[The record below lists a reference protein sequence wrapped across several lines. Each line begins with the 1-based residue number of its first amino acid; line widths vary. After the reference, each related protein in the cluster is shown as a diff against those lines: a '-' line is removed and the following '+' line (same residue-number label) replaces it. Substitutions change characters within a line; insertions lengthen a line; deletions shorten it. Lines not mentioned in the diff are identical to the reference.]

1 MNIVNTDSVEKQNTV
16 TWETI
21 NWRKVERV
29 VFKLQKRIYKAVRC
43 GNVKQARKLQKTLR
57 HSWYNKLLAVR
68 AVTQDNRGKKTAGV
82 DGVKSLKPEERLE
95 LAKTLKL
102 TGKAKPTRR
111 VWIPKPGKD
120 EKRPLGI
127 PTMYD
132 RALQGVLKNTI
143 EPEWEGRF
151 EPNSYGF
158 RPGRKAQDAIAQIK
172 LSIQHKPKYVLDADI
187 AKCFD
192 KIDHQALLRKTE
204 YKGSTRRLF
213 RAWLRAGVIDS
224 KQFLETNEGTP
235 QGGVISPLLAN
246 IALHGLEEIVKQYAE
261 TIPPK
266 MTGLNKPNC
275 HSKIEKRKSLTF
287 IRYADD
293 FVILHNNKEVIIQVK
308 AIITE
313 WLKGI
318 GLELKPEK
326 TRIAHTL
333 LSSESE
339 DNIAGF
345 DFLGYNVRQFPAGK
359 YKTGM
364 DRQGKGRK
372 DFITILAPNHKSIT
386 RHYDAIKKKCQQ
398 FTGAPQEKI
407 IKDLNPIIR
416 GWSNYYTF
424 SDAATT
430 GIFSKLIK
438 LTYLRLRRWAKRKG
452 VTGNDCRKYWHTV
465 GNNNWVFGVKNDL
478 GEVWMRLLNHGEEHG
493 ANSTDYVKV
502 KGDKSPYDGDLVYW
516 SSRLGRHPELSKTK
530 TTLLKKQKG
539 KCAHC
544 GLYFLDR
551 DIPTM
556 EVDHIT
562 PKSLGGKD
570 SYENFQLLHGH
581 CHDEKTRDDGS
592 LTKGL
597 LTHLENREK
606 VARDNNTTKVEE
618 NTQDSGH
625 LTPAQRSAIN
635 WVKQMVDLFHETK
648 LLKEEEYAFF
658 KKYAEW
664 PNFDEQGKP
673 IALPPEYWEQGAKI
687 VTCMMQEKRYKN
699 YF

>member
-1 MNIVNTDSVEKQNTV
+1 MNIVKIDSVEKQNTV
-16 TWETI
+16 TWDNI
-21 NWRKVERV
+21 NWRKVERC

-43 GNVKQARKLQKTLR
+43 GNVKLARKLQKTLR
-57 HSWYNKLLAVR
+57 RSWNNKLLAVR

-82 DGVKSLKPEERLE
+82 DGVTSLKPEKRLS
-95 LAKTLKL
+95 LAKNLKI
-102 TGKAKPTRR
+102 TGKSFPTRR

-132 RALQGVLKNTI
+132 RALQVVFKNTI
-143 EPEWEGRF
+143 EPEWEARSD
-151 EPNSYGF
+151 PNSYGF
-158 RPGRKAQDAIAQIK
+158 RPGRKAQDAICQIK

-192 KIDHQALLRKTE
+192 KIDHQALLRKTG
-204 YKGSTRRLF
+204 YKGSIRRLF

-224 KQFLETNEGTP
+224 KQFLETEEGTP

-246 IALHGLEEIVKQYAE
+246 IALHGIEEIVKKFAE
-261 TIPPK
+261 TIPPE
-266 MTGLNKPNC
+266 MTGFNKPNC
-275 HSKIEKRKSLTF
+275 YSKTDKRKSLTF

-293 FVILHNNKEVIIQVK
+293 FVILHNNKKVILQIK
-308 AIITE
+308 AIISE
-313 WLKGI
+313 WLKEV

-364 DRQGKGRK
+364 DRQQKERK
-372 DFITILAPNHKSIT
+372 NFITILTPNNKSIT
-386 RHYDAIKKKCQQ
+386 RHYDTIKEKCQK
-398 FTGAPQEKI
+398 FGSAPQQKL
-407 IKDLNPIIR
+407 IKELNQIIR

-424 SDAATT
+424 SDAATV
-430 GIFSKLIK
+430 GIFSKLDN
-438 LTYLRLRRWAKRKG
+438 LTYLRLRRWAKRKS

-465 GNNNWVFGVKNDL
+465 GKGDWVFGVKNGK

-493 ANSTDYVKV
+493 ASSTDYVKV

-539 KCAHC
+539 KCAPQRFI
-544 GLYFLDR
+544 LPRPRY
-551 DIPTM
+551 TYN
-556 EVDHIT
+556 
-562 PKSLGGKD
+562 GGRP
-570 SYENFQLLHGH
+570 H
-581 CHDEKTRDDGS
+581 
-592 LTKGL
+592 
-597 LTHLENREK
+597 
-606 VARDNNTTKVEE
+606 
-618 NTQDSGH
+618 NTQ
-625 LTPAQRSAIN
+625 
-635 WVKQMVDLFHETK
+635 
-648 LLKEEEYAFF
+648 
-658 KKYAEW
+658 
-664 PNFDEQGKP
+664 
-673 IALPPEYWEQGAKI
+673 
-687 VTCMMQEKRYKN
+687 VTWW
-699 YF
+699 